1 MEKTDA
7 QDQKEKM
14 KERLKEKKRKKKPIY
29 IMPKQG

>member
-7 QDQKEKM
+7 QEQREKM
-14 KERLKEKKRKKKPIY
+14 EERLKEKKRKKKPIY